1 MKNSTLSCV
10 SDEKKVIQKSYQV
23 FDQIQQNQKIFH
35 SEAFYIDY
43 QIPFLNRDMKKCY
56 LIYNL

>member
-10 SDEKKVIQKSYQV
+10 SDEKGTTSDQI
-23 FDQIQQNQKIFH
+23 FDQIQQNQKIFL
-35 SEAFYIDY
+35 SEAFSINY
-43 QIPFLNRDMKKCY
+43 QIPFLNRDTKKYY